1 MILVGKSYWG
11 GLIKWIKETMGE
23 EEHNINAEDLDLIHI
38 FDTAEEVVDFM
49 LDFYKTK
56 PLAPNF

>member
-1 MILVGKSYWG
+1 
-11 GLIKWIKETMGE
+11 MGE
-23 EEHNINAEDLDLIHI
+23 QEHNINPEDLDLIHI